1 MRVRARQPRTRGR
14 ASSTCRTYGLFVRNT
29 RGNSRSKLHHRPFLE
44 DTNLVGDIHSLVL
57 ARKTHERLLEAE
69 SRDDSVDVLA
79 LDVVELVDGVADLSL
94 VGTEIHE
101 EGEDVLRLRY
111 EYRNGFS
118 HLNLLH
124 RRLGDHGLLDDGV
137 HVHLV
142 VLGDG
147 SSLILGL
154 AGKLQSVRAE
164 EVSVRVNLRNSLL
177 LFTLNL
183 LSSSSSYDDETI
195 AKSDS
200 YPE

>member
-1 MRVRARQPRTRGR
+1 MKQTNKDKFITP
-14 ASSTCRTYGLFVRNT
+14 S
-29 RGNSRSKLHHRPFLE
+29 LE
-44 DTNLVGDIHSLVL
+44 DTNLVSNIHGFRIS
-57 ARKTHERLLEAE
+57 RETHERLLEAE
-69 SRDDSVDVLA
+69 SRDDGVDVLA

-137 HVHLV
+137 NVHLV

-164 EVSVRVNLRNSLL
+164 KVRVRVNLRHSLL
-177 LFTLNL
+177 LLTLNL
-183 LSSSSSYDDETI
+183 LSRNSSYNHG
-195 AKSDS
+195 
-200 YPE
+200 